1 VSGGGDRRDRRVVIT
16 GIGPLT
22 PVGEGI
28 EGLWRGLRRARSGVR
43 RVTRFDA
50 SPFRTR
56 VAAEIDG
63 FDPEERLGRKQAR
76 RVDRYGAMS
85 LEASRLALEDAELD
99 PSTMDGD
106 RVAVEMG
113 SALGGV
119 AYAEEQHATYM
130 ENGVRGVD
138 PMLALSVFGGASSCN
153 IAIRWGFTGPNSTNA
168 MSCASGAIGVGR
180 AFRLVREGR
189 ADVAL
194 AGGAEAPLAPLSF
207 GAFAVLRAMSTRN
220 DEPERAS
227 RPFDRDRDGFVMGEA
242 ACVLILEE
250 LGSAVRRDAP
260 IYAEI
265 TGFGTTND
273 AHHMTRPLPDG
284 EQAARAMTLAL
295 EDGGVDASVV
305 DHVNAHG
312 SSTPLND
319 TTEGRAIRS
328 VLGERATRV
337 PISATKGYYGHAL
350 GASGA
355 VEAAICALSLSRE
368 WLPPTLNLERPD
380 EEVEDLTLVRG
391 AGREADPGYV
401 ISNSFGFGGI
411 NAALLLRRWEG

>member
-1 VSGGGDRRDRRVVIT
+1 MTARADRRVVIT
-16 GIGPLT
+16 GLGPLT
-22 PVGEGI
+22 PVGEGVA
-28 EGLWRGLRRARSGVR
+28 GLWRGLRRARSGVGP
-43 RVTRFDA
+43 VTRFDA
-50 SPFRTR
+50 SPFRSR
-56 VAAEIDG
+56 IAAEIDG
-63 FDPEERLGRKQAR
+63 FDKDERLGRKQAR

-85 LEASRLALEDAELD
+85 LEASRLALEDAGLD
-99 PSTMDGD
+99 PSTVDGD

-119 AYAEEQHATYM
+119 AYAEEQHASYM
-130 ENGVRGVD
+130 EKGVRGVD

-153 IAIRWGFTGPNSTNA
+153 IAIRWGFTGPNSTNS

-180 AFRLVREGR
+180 GFRLVREGR

-250 LGSAVRRDAP
+250 LGHAVRRDAP

-265 TGFGTTND
+265 AGFGTTND

-284 EQAARAMTLAL
+284 EQAARAMKLAL

-319 TTEGRAIRS
+319 TTEARAIRS
-328 VLGERATRV
+328 VLGERAARV
-337 PISATKGYYGHAL
+337 PVSATKGYYGHAL

-355 VEAAICALSLSRE
+355 VEAAICALSLSRG
-368 WLPPTLNLERPD
+368 WLPPSVNLERPD
-380 EEVEDLTLVRG
+380 EEVADLPLVRG
-391 AGREADPGYV
+391 EGREADPGYV
-401 ISNSFGFGGI
+401 VSNSFGFGGI